1 MLKILSE
8 IILYVFSFGVSN
20 IIMSALNEK
29 IYQYIYLIVIGIVG
43 IVLYLKTHD
52 MSTSERVVV

>member
-20 IIMSALNEK
+20 IIMSTLNEK